1 MGETIERVAR
11 AIFAGADKPPS
22 WLMGRNPDDWD
33 ALSPSERAQFE
44 KCARAAIE
52 AMLEPSRAMIDA
64 AQLAADEAFTAR
76 RGFGLRDAHISM
88 IAAALKEADRSG
100 LGDSRDHDHTAG
112 AKLEGEQ

>member
-1 MGETIERVAR
+1 MGEMIERVAR

-52 AMLEPSRAMIDA
+52 AMMEPSRAMCA
-64 AQLAADEAFTAR
+64 AGWEAATWTIPHEIPTIFEAMITAV
-76 RGFGLRDAHISM
+76 
-88 IAAALKEADRSG
+88 LKEADRSG
-100 LGDSRDHDHTAG
+100 LGVSVAESGGTASPKSDSDRGH
-112 AKLEGEQ
+112 